1 LTDRRWHS
9 SIFDI
14 RSFRVVDCVTN
25 HCLEVEKVRVRLAA
39 SKQAPKKFDV
49 ERSNLRKKSE
59 LEVRKQIK
67 ISKCLQ
73 LWRNLM
79 IARA

>member
-1 LTDRRWHS
+1 MLIDRNS
-9 SIFDI
+9 SELDV

-25 HCLEVEKVRVRLAA
+25 HYLEVEKVRERLAA

-49 ERSNLRKKSE
+49 ERSNLRKQSE

-67 ISKCLQ
+67 ISKYLQ
-73 LWRNLM
+73 LWRNLI
-79 IARA
+79 IAKA